1 MPRGDTGR
9 LMLSEVRMDHGPIVD
24 AGRNSGDLMMNL
36 GSNIQRPRRLCE
48 APVPPTVPACAEY
61 FNQEPVRTLADF
73 DRIVL
78 GGAR

>member
-1 MPRGDTGR
+1 
-9 LMLSEVRMDHGPIVD
+9 MLSEVQVDHGPIVD

-36 GSNIQRPRRLCE
+36 GGKIERPRRLYE
-48 APVPPTVPACAEY
+48 ARVPPTVPACAEY
-61 FNQEPVRTLADF
+61 FNQEPARTLADG

>member
-1 MPRGDTGR
+1 VARRYAR

-24 AGRNSGDLMMNL
+24 AGRNSGHLMMNL
-36 GSNIQRPRRLCE
+36 GGKIERPRRLYE
-48 APVPPTVPACAEY
+48 ARVPPTVPAWAEY
-61 FNQEPVRTLADF
+61 FNQEPERTLADG